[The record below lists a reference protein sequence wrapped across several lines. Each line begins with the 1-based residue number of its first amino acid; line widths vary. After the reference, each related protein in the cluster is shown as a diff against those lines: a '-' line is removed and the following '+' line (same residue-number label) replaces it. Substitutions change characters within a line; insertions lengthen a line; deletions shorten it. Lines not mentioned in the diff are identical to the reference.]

1 MKKSNRLYY
10 AVILLLL
17 IIEIGCNTSTKIS
30 PEIENFDAFYDK
42 FHTDSLFQV
51 SRIQQPLEGLRF
63 DGESEIKWTKENLPF
78 LTTRIYDVDTSE
90 YKISYK
96 KTKNE
101 FIEKVWIEN
110 SGFWSEYKFR
120 LINDKWFL
128 VSAVEQDI

>member
-10 AVILLLL
+10 PIIILLLYAAT
-17 IIEIGCNTSTKIS
+17 GCNTSTKIS
-30 PEIENFDAFYDK
+30 NGIESFDTFYDR
-42 FHTDSLFQV
+42 FHTDSLFQI
-51 SRIQQPLEGLRF
+51 SRIQQPLEGSRF
-63 DGESEIKWTKENLPF
+63 DGDLEIKWTIENQPF

-90 YKISYK
+90 YKTSYK

-120 LINDKWFL
+120 VITDKWYL